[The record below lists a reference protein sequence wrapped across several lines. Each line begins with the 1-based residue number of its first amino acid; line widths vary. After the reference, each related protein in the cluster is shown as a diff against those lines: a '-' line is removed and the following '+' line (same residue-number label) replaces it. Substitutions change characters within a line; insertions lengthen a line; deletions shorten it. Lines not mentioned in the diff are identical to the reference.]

1 MCRRGVEAG
10 FDPLGWVSFVGR
22 GNLEFVLRLIEIWI
36 VWAKK
41 EVVAVVL
48 VFKISCV
55 CDCFDNPCVTNA
67 RLQNYKII
75 TILQTRLMNR

>member
-1 MCRRGVEAG
+1 M
-10 FDPLGWVSFVGR
+10 GWVSFVGG

-48 VFKISCV
+48 VFFSARVAGSKAAAAR
-55 CDCFDNPCVTNA
+55 NA
-67 RLQNYKII
+67 AAGFGAG
-75 TILQTRLMNR
+75 